1 MPIRRGEEYLESL
14 RDGRCVWLMG
24 QRVEDVTTHPALSG
38 CARSTA
44 PATGSQRLFREG
56 FFGEE

>member
-24 QRVEDVTTHPALSG
+24 QQVEDVTTHPALAG
-38 CARSTA
+38 CAAAWLRST
-44 PATGSQRLFREG
+44 TCSTTLRIRIC
-56 FFGEE
+56 